1 MSSSIRAITRNAV
14 AAAARPLPGRWIR
27 GPAPLVAAINM
38 STRSGLRSLHTQG
51 SMHRTAPRS
60 GLANRRRCLTTTS
73 ATPQAEP
80 RQAGKDSA
88 EGEATAA
95 AADSSA
101 EKDSTNH
108 AVVSTFDLF
117 SIGVGPS
124 HTVGPMR
131 AGKIFVQD
139 LVDHDVLSK
148 VASIKVD
155 LYGSLA
161 LTGIGHGTPNATLMG
176 LEGELP
182 ETVPTE
188 TIATRVQAMHDTN
201 TISLNGT
208 HRVRF
213 NPDKDMT
220 LHYYETLP
228 QHPNGMRFTVF
239 DAEGDMLATNEYFS
253 IGGGFVV
260 NEKTQLAHGENV
272 FYRDYAHTSSSSAG
286 PSSSTADAESS
297 GPRPAAESAQ
307 MAERTQQDLVTAALP
322 FRTGKDL
329 IEMCEREGLTIA
341 EVVFLNELQW
351 RSREEV
357 INAAFRIWGVMD
369 DSIRRGCLSTERKL
383 PGRLNVNRRA
393 PNLYQNLMRGIYGSA
408 ESQRSLP
415 STQSPA
421 LGDGAPQTLPEL
433 EGGSN
438 TSVFSAASLLGT
450 SLTSTQRN
458 ELTGVFKRRQ
468 RARRPVLPQ
477 LDYLSVY
484 AIAVNEENA
493 AGGRVVTAPTNGAAG
508 VIPAV
513 LKYHLEFLSEDPSR
527 DILEFLFTSAAIG
540 MLYKRGA
547 SISAAEMGCQGEVGV
562 ACSMSAAAFAAVMGG
577 TPAQVE
583 NAAEI
588 GMEHNLGLTCDP
600 VDGLVQIPC
609 IERNALGAVKAVTA
623 AQLALQGD
631 GSHRVSLDQVI
642 ETMRQT
648 GQDMMSKY
656 KETSQGGLAV
666 NVPIC

>member
-1 MSSSIRAITRNAV
+1 MV
-14 AAAARPLPGRWIR
+14 ACFFIAH
-27 GPAPLVAAINM
+27 GPAGNTEFCHLPA
-38 STRSGLRSLHTQG
+38 LRVGTTVEGHLLI
-51 SMHRTAPRS
+51 PI
-60 GLANRRRCLTTTS
+60 CL
-73 ATPQAEP
+73 PYC
-80 RQAGKDSA
+80 
-88 EGEATAA
+88 
-95 AADSSA
+95 
-101 EKDSTNH
+101 
-108 AVVSTFDLF
+108 
-117 SIGVGPS
+117 S

-139 LVDHDVLSK
+139 LVDHAILEK
-148 VASIKVD
+148 VTSIKID

-188 TIATRVQAMHDTN
+188 TIISRVQAMHDTT
-201 TISLNGT
+201 TITLNGA
-208 HRVRF
+208 HRIRF

-220 LHYYETLP
+220 LHCYESLP

-239 DAEGDMLATNEYFS
+239 DKNGDMLATNEYFS

-260 NEKTQLAHGENV
+260 NEKTQVAHGENV
-272 FYRDYAHTSSSSAG
+272 FYRDSKHDSLHTSSSSAAG
-286 PSSSTADAESS
+286 
-297 GPRPAAESAQ
+297 ESAGP
-307 MAERTQQDLVTAALP
+307 AVATGPVDERTQQDLVTAALP

-329 IEMCEREGLTIA
+329 IEMCEREGLSIA

-351 RSREEV
+351 RNREDV
-357 INAAFRIWGVMD
+357 INSAYRIWNVMD

-383 PGRLNVNRRA
+383 PGRLNVHRRA
-393 PNLYQNLMRGIYGSA
+393 PHLYQNLMRGIYGTVAGQGLLSSA
-408 ESQRSLP
+408 ANAQGMLAEGQTGVLSDSSMNA
-415 STQSPA
+415 ST
-421 LGDGAPQTLPEL
+421 
-433 EGGSN
+433 
-438 TSVFSAASLLGT
+438 FSASSLLGT
-450 SLTSTQRN
+450 LITSTQRN
-458 ELTGVFKRRQ
+458 ELSGVFKRRQ

-508 VIPAV
+508 VIPSV

-648 GQDMMSKY
+648 GHDMMSKY

>member
-1 MSSSIRAITRNAV
+1 MSSNGQLSGST
-14 AAAARPLPGRWIR
+14 AR
-27 GPAPLVAAINM
+27 
-38 STRSGLRSLHTQG
+38 RSL
-51 SMHRTAPRS
+51 S
-60 GLANRRRCLTTTS
+60 TTS
-73 ATPQAEP
+73 AAPQADPQPNNESAP
-80 RQAGKDSA
+80 DSR
-88 EGEATAA
+88 AT
-95 AADSSA
+95 
-101 EKDSTNH
+101 ERDSTHH

-117 SIGVGPS
+117 SIGVGPSSS

-139 LVDHDVLSK
+139 LVEHKILEK

-188 TIATRVQAMHDTN
+188 TIISRVQDMHDTAAI
-201 TISLNGT
+201 TLNGS
-208 HRVRF
+208 HRIRF

-220 LHYYETLP
+220 LHCYESLP

-239 DAEGDMLATNEYFS
+239 DDNGDMLATNEYFS

-260 NEKTQLAHGENV
+260 NEKTQVAHGENV
-272 FYRDYAHTSSSSAG
+272 FYRDNKHDSMHTSSSSAAG
-286 PSSSTADAESS
+286 ESTDKVDAGSA
-297 GPRPAAESAQ
+297 AAEPAQ
-307 MAERTQQDLVTAALP
+307 MDERTQQDLVTAALP

-329 IEMCEREGLTIA
+329 VEMCEREGLSIA
-341 EVVFLNELQW
+341 EVVYLNELQW
-351 RSREEV
+351 RSREDV
-357 INAAFRIWGVMD
+357 IDSAYRIWNVMD

-383 PGRLNVNRRA
+383 PGRLNVRRRA
-393 PNLYQNLMRGIYGSA
+393 PHLYQNLMRGIYGTVAGQGLLSGAANPHGALSDGQTGALDDGSMNTGTYSA
-408 ESQRSLP
+408 S
-415 STQSPA
+415 
-421 LGDGAPQTLPEL
+421 
-433 EGGSN
+433 
-438 TSVFSAASLLGT
+438 SLLGT
-450 SLTSTQRN
+450 ALTNTQRN
-458 ELTGVFKRRQ
+458 ELSGVFKRRQ

-508 VIPAV
+508 VIPSV

>member
-1 MSSSIRAITRNAV
+1 MATF
-14 AAAARPLPGRWIR
+14 
-27 GPAPLVAAINM
+27 
-38 STRSGLRSLHTQG
+38 
-51 SMHRTAPRS
+51 
-60 GLANRRRCLTTTS
+60 ANC
-73 ATPQAEP
+73 PV
-80 RQAGKDSA
+80 
-88 EGEATAA
+88 
-95 AADSSA
+95 
-101 EKDSTNH
+101 N
-108 AVVSTFDLF
+108 F
-117 SIGVGPS
+117 

-139 LVDHDVLSK
+139 LVEHNILDK

-188 TIATRVQAMHDTN
+188 TIISRVQDMHDTAAI
-201 TISLNGT
+201 TLNGS
-208 HRVRF
+208 HRIRF

-220 LHYYETLP
+220 LHCYESLP

-239 DAEGDMLATNEYFS
+239 DDNGDMLATNEYFS

-260 NEKTQLAHGENV
+260 NEKTQVAHGENV
-272 FYRDYAHTSSSSAG
+272 FYRDNKHDSMHTSSSSATG
-286 PSSSTADAESS
+286 ESTATGKTGAGSTAPE
-297 GPRPAAESAQ
+297 PAQ
-307 MAERTQQDLVTAALP
+307 MDERTQQDLVTAALP

-329 IEMCEREGLTIA
+329 VDMCEREGLSIA
-341 EVVFLNELQW
+341 EVVYLNELQW
-351 RSREEV
+351 RSREDV
-357 INAAFRIWGVMD
+357 IDSAYRIWNVMD
-369 DSIRRGCLSTERKL
+369 DSIRRGCLSTEHKL
-383 PGRLNVNRRA
+383 PGRLNVRRRA
-393 PNLYQNLMRGIYGSA
+393 PHLYQNLMRGIYGTVAGQGLLSGAANSHGALSDGQAGALDDGSMSA
-408 ESQRSLP
+408 G
-415 STQSPA
+415 TY
-421 LGDGAPQTLPEL
+421 
-433 EGGSN
+433 
-438 TSVFSAASLLGT
+438 SASSLLGT
-450 SLTSTQRN
+450 ALTNTQRN
-458 ELTGVFKRRQ
+458 ELSGVFKRRQ

-508 VIPAV
+508 VIPSV

-562 ACSMSAAAFAAVMGG
+562 SCSMSAAAFAAVMG
-577 TPAQVE
+577 
-583 NAAEI
+583 
-588 GMEHNLGLTCDP
+588 HNLGLTCDP

-648 GQDMMSKY
+648 GHDMMSKY

>member
-1 MSSSIRAITRNAV
+1 
-14 AAAARPLPGRWIR
+14 
-27 GPAPLVAAINM
+27 
-38 STRSGLRSLHTQG
+38 
-51 SMHRTAPRS
+51 
-60 GLANRRRCLTTTS
+60 
-73 ATPQAEP
+73 
-80 RQAGKDSA
+80 
-88 EGEATAA
+88 
-95 AADSSA
+95 
-101 EKDSTNH
+101 
-108 AVVSTFDLF
+108 
-117 SIGVGPS
+117 
-124 HTVGPMR
+124 MR

-139 LVDHDVLSK
+139 LVEHKVLAK

-188 TIATRVQAMHDTN
+188 TILTRVQAMHDTN
-201 TISLNGT
+201 TITLNGV

-220 LHYYETLP
+220 LHYYESLP

-239 DAEGDMLATNEYFS
+239 DGNGDMLATNEYFS

-272 FYRDYAHTSSSSAG
+272 FYRDNNRVAVSSATSS
-286 PSSSTADAESS
+286 D
-297 GPRPAAESAQ
+297 AESAQ

-329 IEMCEREGLTIA
+329 VDLCQREGLSIA

-357 INAAFRIWGVMD
+357 IDSAFRIWGVMD

-383 PGRLNVNRRA
+383 PGRLNVHRRA
-393 PNLYQNLMRGIYGSA
+393 PNLYQNLMRGIYGSS
-408 ESQRSLP
+408 EKGSLSSP
-415 STQSPA
+415 QSPA
-421 LGDGAPQTLPEL
+421 LSDGM
-433 EGGSN
+433 GSSAEKLASAADAAAAASREN
-438 TSVFSAASLLGT
+438 GAFSASSLLET
-450 SLTSTQRN
+450 SLTSAQRS

-648 GQDMMSKY
+648 GHDMMSKY

-666 NVPIC
+666 NVPVC

>member
-1 MSSSIRAITRNAV
+1 
-14 AAAARPLPGRWIR
+14 
-27 GPAPLVAAINM
+27 
-38 STRSGLRSLHTQG
+38 
-51 SMHRTAPRS
+51 
-60 GLANRRRCLTTTS
+60 
-73 ATPQAEP
+73 
-80 RQAGKDSA
+80 
-88 EGEATAA
+88 
-95 AADSSA
+95 
-101 EKDSTNH
+101 
-108 AVVSTFDLF
+108 
-117 SIGVGPS
+117 
-124 HTVGPMR
+124 MR
-131 AGKIFVQD
+131 AGQIFVQD
-139 LVDHDVLSK
+139 LVDHKILEK
-148 VASIKVD
+148 VATIKID

-188 TIATRVQAMHDTN
+188 TIISRVEAMHESN
-201 TISLNGT
+201 TMTLNGT
-208 HRVRF
+208 HRIRF

-220 LHYYETLP
+220 LHYYESLP

-239 DAEGDMLATNEYFS
+239 DDSGDMLATNEYFS

-260 NEKTQLAHGENV
+260 NDKTQLAHGENV
-272 FYRDYAHTSSSSAG
+272 YYRTGRAESHPAET
-286 PSSSTADAESS
+286 STAAE
-297 GPRPAAESAQ
+297 ESKGSQKTDDSKQ
-307 MAERTQQDLVTAALP
+307 MDERTQQDLVSAALP
-322 FRTGKDL
+322 FRTGSDL
-329 IEMCEREGLTIA
+329 IRLCEREGLSIA
-341 EVVFLNELQW
+341 EVVFLNELHW
-351 RSREEV
+351 RSRKDV
-357 INAAFRIWGVMD
+357 IDSAYEIWNVMD
-369 DSIRRGCLSTERKL
+369 DSIRRGCLSSSAKL
-383 PGRLNVNRRA
+383 PGRLNVSRRA
-393 PNLYQNLMRGIYGSA
+393 PRLYQNLMRGFYGPPEQGMLSD
-408 ESQRSLP
+408 SQK
-415 STQSPA
+415 PA
-421 LGDGAPQTLPEL
+421 LSDGALPDSAASN
-433 EGGSN
+433 GSN
-438 TSVFSAASLLGT
+438 TASRPSIFET
-450 SLTSTQRN
+450 SLTATQRN
-458 ELTGVFKRRQ
+458 ELNGVFKKKQ
-468 RARRPVLPQ
+468 RVRRPHLPH

-513 LKYHLEFLSEDPSR
+513 LKYYLEFLSEDPSR
-527 DILEFLFTSAAIG
+527 DILEFLFTAAAVG

-562 ACSMSAAAFAAVMGG
+562 ACSMSAAAFTAVMGG

-666 NVPIC
+666 NVPVC